1 MNPYD
6 ILDKWEDHF
15 DTPDPCALEEIMFEV
30 KHNIVDIERF
40 EKGIE
45 QECKREF
52 NEEFWEEIDFLKA
65 NLDHH
70 AANPQ
75 IWSGGAY
82 GPDYSRALYESRR
95 LIKLLKPLFTGDEDS
110 PGPLKWGEWNIKH
123 PY

>member
-1 MNPYD
+1 MDPYD

-52 NEEFWEEIDFLKA
+52 NEEFWGEIDFLTNGFKHMRSGDGNMSSSTNIFMAFAETPFKYA
-65 NLDHH
+65 N
-70 AANPQ
+70 A
-75 IWSGGAY
+75 
-82 GPDYSRALYESRR
+82 R
-95 LIKLLKPLFTGDEDS
+95 
-110 PGPLKWGEWNIKH
+110 
-123 PY
+123 